1 LPGVSKSN
9 YGQVEVASWLTD
21 RASCFNALP
30 EINCYTKL
38 FACLWYMQSVFDSLF
53 VNQVKSTPSS
63 SNDFDKENIR
73 LKCRLINPHYF
84 TNLER
89 NSV

>member
-1 LPGVSKSN
+1 MLCQKLIATQNCLLV
-9 YGQVEVASWLTD
+9 YG
-21 RASCFNALP
+21 
-30 EINCYTKL
+30 
-38 FACLWYMQSVFDSLF
+38 MQSVFDSLF